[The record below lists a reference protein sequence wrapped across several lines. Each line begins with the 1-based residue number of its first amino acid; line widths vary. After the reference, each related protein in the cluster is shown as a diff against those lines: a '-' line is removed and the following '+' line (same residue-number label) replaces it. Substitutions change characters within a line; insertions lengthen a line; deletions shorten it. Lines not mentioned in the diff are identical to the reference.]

1 MGPVFI
7 KKTWFVTFY
16 HYMKICFIY
25 ENIKE
30 NYSLYSLSSFI
41 KKSAEK
47 EQSWYD
53 KYLNNMQ
60 K

>member
-7 KKTWFVTFY
+7 KKTWFVTVY

-30 NYSLYSLSSFI
+30 NYSLYSLLSFI
-41 KKSAEK
+41 KSSAEK
-47 EQSWYD
+47 KQSWYD
-53 KYLNNMQ
+53 KYFE
-60 K
+60 

>member
-1 MGPVFI
+1 MGPVVI

-53 KYLNNMQ
+53 KYFE
-60 K
+60 

>member
-1 MGPVFI
+1 MRPVFF
-7 KKTWFVTFY
+7 KSTWFVTVY

-30 NYSLYSLSSFI
+30 NYSPYSLLSFI
-41 KKSAEK
+41 KNSAEK
-47 EQSWYD
+47 SSLSMTSI
-53 KYLNNMQ
+53 LNNVQ

>member
-7 KKTWFVTFY
+7 KNTWFVTVY

-30 NYSLYSLSSFI
+30 NYSPYSLLSFI
-41 KKSAEK
+41 KNSAEK
-47 EQSWYD
+47 SSLGMTSI
-53 KYLNNMQ
+53 LNNMQ